1 MAPEQTTSVPTA
13 ERRRW
18 WDEDLR
24 PFFPLRPEGDD
35 FLLIAF
41 RPRRVEVMSFAHKV
55 ASEPASWAPAVLEW
69 EGGRWVRRERTRRG

>member
-24 PFFPLRPEGDD
+24 PFFPRGPEGD
-35 FLLIAF
+35 
-41 RPRRVEVMSFAHKV
+41 
-55 ASEPASWAPAVLEW
+55 AVLEW
-69 EGGRWVRRERTRRG
+69 ESGRWVLRERTRRG